1 VAVQRLRKPP
11 LFDAVHADG
20 GAGRA
25 AALRHLRIAPQ
36 AAIRNN
42 RRQPVN
48 VDDVVN
54 LGFGWH

>member
-25 AALRHLRIAPQ
+25 AAPRHLRIAPET
-36 AAIRNN
+36 AIGDN
-42 RRQPVN
+42 RGQPIN